1 MPSRPAEEPDGSRG
15 APEEAA
21 AAQPAE
27 SAGAPDSE
35 LGVTIGVTVRSTR
48 RLLGLT
54 VEALAARAGV
64 STGALSHLERGQGN
78 PSLQTLQRL
87 AAALSIPLVQLLQ
100 GATPPEHL
108 VVRAGQRPQLPSASG
123 DPRDEQVLRELLT
136 PSGGRLQVI
145 RSEVPPGFSN
155 EGRSYRHLGQECVV
169 VLSGRLT
176 VCVGQETIELAPGDT
191 VTYDCTVA
199 HWWANP
205 GTETTVVLGAV
216 TPLAF

>member
-1 MPSRPAEEPDGSRG
+1 MPRKPEREPDGSAG
-15 APEEAA
+15 EFADPEGVSAA
-21 AAQPAE
+21 
-27 SAGAPDSE
+27 GGGGE
-35 LGVTIGVTVRSTR
+35 LATIGTTVRSTR
-48 RLLGLT
+48 RLLGMT
-54 VEALAARAGV
+54 VEALASRAGV
-64 STGALSHLERGQGN
+64 STGALSQLERGQGN

-87 AAALSIPLVQLLQ
+87 ASALSLPLVQLLQ
-100 GATPPEHL
+100 GAAEHEHH
-108 VVRAGQRPQLPSASG
+108 VVRAGHGPRLPAPS
-123 DPRDEQVLRELLT
+123 DDTREPQVLRELLT

-169 VLSGRLT
+169 VLSGRLR
-176 VCVGQETIELAPGDT
+176 VSIGQEVVDLSQGDT
-191 VTYDCTVA
+191 ITYDYTAA

>member
-1 MPSRPAEEPDGSRG
+1 MPRKPEREPDGSAG
-15 APEEAA
+15 EFADPEGVSAA
-21 AAQPAE
+21 
-27 SAGAPDSE
+27 GGGGE
-35 LGVTIGVTVRSTR
+35 LATIGTTVRSTR
-48 RLLGLT
+48 RLLGMT
-54 VEALAARAGV
+54 VEALASRAGV
-64 STGALSHLERGQGN
+64 STGALSQLERGQGN

-87 AAALSIPLVQLLQ
+87 ASALSLPLVQLLQ
-100 GATPPEHL
+100 GAAEPEHH
-108 VVRAGQRPQLPSASG
+108 VVRAGHGPRLPAPS
-123 DPRDEQVLRELLT
+123 DDTREPQVLRELLT

-169 VLSGRLT
+169 VLSGRLR
-176 VCVGQETIELAPGDT
+176 VSIGQEVVDLSQGDT
-191 VTYDCTVA
+191 ITYDCTAA

>member
-1 MPSRPAEEPDGSRG
+1 MPTGESDGSAG
-15 APEEAA
+15 VPEEFPDV
-21 AAQPAE
+21 PAGDGNE
-27 SAGAPDSE
+27 GLASTVGA
-35 LGVTIGVTVRSTR
+35 TVRTTR
-48 RLLGLT
+48 RVVGLT
-54 VEALAARAGV
+54 VEALASRAGV

-87 AAALSIPLVQLLQ
+87 ATALGIPLVQLLQ
-100 GATPPEHL
+100 GVTAPEHH
-108 VVRAGQRPQLPSASG
+108 VVRAGQRPRLPAPGG
-123 DPRDEQVLRELLT
+123 DTRDSEVQRELLT

-169 VLSGRLT
+169 VLSGRLR
-176 VCVGQETIELAPGDT
+176 VSVGQEVVDLSPGDT
-191 VTYDCTVA
+191 ITYDCTAA
-199 HWWANP
+199 HWWSNP

>member
-1 MPSRPAEEPDGSRG
+1 MPRKPEREPDGS
-15 APEEAA
+15 AAEFADPEGVSAA
-21 AAQPAE
+21 
-27 SAGAPDSE
+27 GGGGE
-35 LGVTIGVTVRSTR
+35 LATIGTTVRSTR
-48 RLLGLT
+48 RLLGMT
-54 VEALAARAGV
+54 VEALASRAGV
-64 STGALSHLERGQGN
+64 STGALSQLERGQGN

-87 AAALSIPLVQLLQ
+87 ASALSLPLVQLLQ
-100 GATPPEHL
+100 GAAEPEHH
-108 VVRAGQRPQLPSASG
+108 VVRAGHGPRLPAPS
-123 DPRDEQVLRELLT
+123 DDTREPQVLRELLT

-169 VLSGRLT
+169 VLSGRLR
-176 VCVGQETIELAPGDT
+176 VSIGQEVVDLSQGDT
-191 VTYDCTVA
+191 ITYDCTAA

>member
-1 MPSRPAEEPDGSRG
+1 MPRKSAGEPDGSAEEFTESRG
-15 APEEAA
+15 AP
-21 AAQPAE
+21 
-27 SAGAPDSE
+27 AGDRDGE
-35 LGVTIGVTVRSTR
+35 LATIGTTVRSTR
-48 RLLGLT
+48 RLLGMT
-54 VEALAARAGV
+54 VEALASRAGV
-64 STGALSHLERGQGN
+64 STGALSQLERGQGN

-87 AAALSIPLVQLLQ
+87 ATALSIPLVQLLQ
-100 GATPPEHL
+100 GAAEPEHY
-108 VVRAGQRPQLPSASG
+108 VVRAGHGPRLPAPS
-123 DPRDEQVLRELLT
+123 DDTRDSQVLRELLT

-169 VLSGRLT
+169 VLSGRLR
-176 VCVGQETIELAPGDT
+176 VSIGQEIVELSQGDT
-191 VTYDCTVA
+191 ITYDCTSA